1 MKTSLLNDFLSEMVL
16 DPAKL
21 AAYVADPQG
30 TMTAAG
36 LGAEDQKAL
45 ESTDQN
51 AIHARVVDTGDA
63 ANRAH
68 KVGTVYYYASYPADR
83 AHKVI
88 TITAGYPMQAAL

>member
-51 AIHARVVDTGDA
+51 AIHARVVEGDA
-63 ANRAH
+63 AGRAH
-68 KVGTVYYYASYPADR
+68 KVGTIYYYSSYPAEC

-88 TITAGYPMQAAL
+88 QVYAGYPLQASV